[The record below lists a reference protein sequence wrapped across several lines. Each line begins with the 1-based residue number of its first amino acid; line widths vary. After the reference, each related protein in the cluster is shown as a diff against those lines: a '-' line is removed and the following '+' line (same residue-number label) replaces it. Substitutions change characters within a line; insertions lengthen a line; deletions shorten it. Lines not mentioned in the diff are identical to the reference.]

1 MTTWEY
7 KVIEYGYKG
16 NGIDSI
22 DHHNCAIEQKQLNE
36 LGIRGWELV
45 LIDWGGHGHS
55 DNRMIFKR
63 PKN

>member
-7 KVIEYGYKG
+7 KVIEYGYEG

-22 DHHNCAIEQKQLNE
+22 DISNCAIVQEQINK
-36 LGIRGWELV
+36 LGSLGWELV
-45 LIDWGGHGHS
+45 LIDLGVHH
-55 DNRMIFKR
+55 RMIFKR

>member
-7 KVIEYGYKG
+7 KVIEYGYKA

-22 DHHNCAIEQKQLNE
+22 DTANCAIEQKQLNE
-36 LGIRGWELV
+36 LGSLGWELV
-45 LIDWGGHGHS
+45 LMHTTC
-55 DNRMIFKR
+55 NRMIFKR

>member
-7 KVIEYGYKG
+7 KVIKYGYRG

-22 DHHNCAIEQKQLNE
+22 DGDNCAIEQKQLNE
-36 LGIRGWELV
+36 LGILGWELV
-45 LIDWGGHGHS
+45 LIQHP

>member
-7 KVIEYGYKG
+7 KVIKYGH

-22 DHHNCAIEQKQLNE
+22 DGDNCAIEQKQLNE
-36 LGIRGWELV
+36 LGILGWELV
-45 LIDWGGHGHS
+45 LIDWGGKGNHW